1 MPENDYV
8 DININRHGGN
18 AQSNKANKAVAPHK
32 LNWRERILGF
42 VSYRHSHGLGTTLKD
57 AGVEFGKE
65 RGQISGRFTE
75 LKVAG
80 LIVETGEERDGFMV
94 YRIASSIKSPKS

>member
-57 AGVEFGKE
+57 AALSSAKNAGKLAAVL
-65 RGQISGRFTE
+65 QN
-75 LKVAG
+75 
-80 LIVETGEERDGFMV
+80 
-94 YRIASSIKSPKS
+94 